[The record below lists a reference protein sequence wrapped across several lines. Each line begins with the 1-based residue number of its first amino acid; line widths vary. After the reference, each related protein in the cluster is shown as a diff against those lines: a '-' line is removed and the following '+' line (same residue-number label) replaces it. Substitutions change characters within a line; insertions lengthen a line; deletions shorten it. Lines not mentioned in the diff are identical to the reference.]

1 MMIRRWSNVSGWL
14 WCAVSAMLVCR
25 GLAAEVA
32 FTVNPL
38 DQVQTFE
45 AHNGFHLAT
54 LAQTPGMNLRL
65 NKLTG
70 RIKLHE
76 HPQSDHFLYLIKG
89 EIELT
94 VGHETRIIG
103 PGHLVTIPKGTPH
116 AMTRRGTS
124 EALFLDIASPPDVGD
139 VVWLE

>member
-1 MMIRRWSNVSGWL
+1 
-14 WCAVSAMLVCR
+14 
-25 GLAAEVA
+25 VA
-32 FTVNPL
+32 FTVKRL

-45 AHNGFHLAT
+45 AHNGFQLAT

-76 HPQSDHFLYLIKG
+76 HPHTEHFLYLIKG
-89 EIELT
+89 ELELT
-94 VGHETRIIG
+94 VGSETRIIG
-103 PGHLVTIPKGTPH
+103 SGHLITIPKGTPH
-116 AMTRRGTS
+116 AMKRLGAA

-139 VVWLE
+139 VRWHE